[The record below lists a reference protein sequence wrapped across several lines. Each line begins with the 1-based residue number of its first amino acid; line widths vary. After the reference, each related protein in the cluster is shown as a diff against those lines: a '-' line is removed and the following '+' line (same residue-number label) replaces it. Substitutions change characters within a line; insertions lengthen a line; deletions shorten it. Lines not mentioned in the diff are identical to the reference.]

1 MVTLVMNRLKDF
13 SEWGQ
18 CQVLELLRRYRPS
31 SENELFDILV
41 SESIIKTSLMYLL
54 GNVIVDNC

>member
-1 MVTLVMNRLKDF
+1 MFNCERTCVLCRLKDF

-18 CQVLELLRRYRPS
+18 CQVLELLQRYQPT

-41 SESIIKTSLMYLL
+41 SGI
-54 GNVIVDNC
+54 